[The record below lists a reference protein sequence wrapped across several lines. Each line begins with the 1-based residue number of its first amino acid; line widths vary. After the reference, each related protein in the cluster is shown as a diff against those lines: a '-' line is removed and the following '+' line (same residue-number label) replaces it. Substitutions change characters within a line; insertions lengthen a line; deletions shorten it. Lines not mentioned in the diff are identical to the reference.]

1 MKYLFLI
8 ASVLVAYLVVILF
21 KPIIDKKQKLLLAF
35 SGSFLLSITVLEMI
49 PEVFSQNSKTIGI
62 LVMAGILLQ
71 IILEFLSQGAE
82 HGHMHIDK
90 DKKTFS
96 LALIVGLTIHAFLEG
111 VPVHHHDHL
120 VYGIMVHK
128 LPIAI
133 ILTSFAFK
141 SGFSKTYIFV
151 FLLLFS
157 LMTPLGTYLGEHVS
171 FFREYLAEISAVV
184 IGIFLHISTTI
195 LFESSAGHKFNLAK
209 IVTIILGVA
218 TAYFIL

>member
-1 MKYLFLI
+1 MEYLLLI
-8 ASVLVAYLVVILF
+8 ASVLIAYLVVILF

-49 PEVFSQNSKTIGI
+49 PEVFSNNSKTIGL
-62 LVMAGILLQ
+62 LVMVGILLQ
-71 IILEFLSQGAE
+71 ISLEFLSRGAE

-90 DKKTFS
+90 EKKTFS
-96 LALIVGLTIHAFLEG
+96 LALIIGLTIHALLEG
-111 VPVHHHDHL
+111 IPVHHHDHL

-133 ILTSFAFK
+133 ILTSFTIK
-141 SGFSKTYIFV
+141 SGFSKGYTFI

-157 LMTPLGTYLGEHVS
+157 LMTPLGSYLGEHVS
-171 FFREYLAEISAVV
+171 FFRDYLAEISAVV

-209 IVTIILGVA
+209 IITIILGISVA
-218 TAYFIL
+218 YLIL

>member
-1 MKYLFLI
+1 MEHLLLI
-8 ASVLVAYLVVILF
+8 ASVLIAYLVVILF

-49 PEVFSQNSKTIGI
+49 PKVFSNDSKIIGL
-62 LVMAGILLQ
+62 LVMSGILLQ
-71 IILEFLSQGAE
+71 ISLEFLSQGAE

-90 DKKTFS
+90 EKKTFS
-96 LALIVGLTIHAFLEG
+96 LSLIVGLSIHALLEG
-111 VPVHHHDHL
+111 IPVHHHDHL

-133 ILTSFAFK
+133 ILTSFAIK
-141 SGFSKTYIFV
+141 SGFNKWYTFI

-157 LMTPLGTYLGEHVS
+157 LMTPLGSYLGENVS
-171 FFREYLAEISAVV
+171 FFQDYLVEISAVV

-209 IVTIILGVA
+209 IVTIILGITVA
-218 TAYFIL
+218 YLIL